1 MSNGAAGA
9 AAGATAA
16 AHAAA
21 VAQAIKA
28 SGAIIKMNPGE
39 FMKIVNRS
47 ETKLVAFAVGGIFG
61 KNYSYLTN
69 YKGLIFYCKSS
80 EPLTLPGAV
89 EIIECEKIWIPG

>member
-1 MSNGAAGA
+1 MSNGAAAG
-9 AAGATAA
+9 AAGAAA

-28 SGAIIKMNPGE
+28 SGAIIKMSPAE

-47 ETKLVAFAVGGIFG
+47 ETKLVAFAEGGFFG

-69 YKGLIFYCKSS
+69 HKGLIFYCKSDD
-80 EPLTLPGAV
+80 PLSLPGTV
-89 EIIECEKIWIPG
+89 ETVECEKIWIP